1 MMTVK
6 ELRKV
11 LKNYSDEAFV
21 RVIGGENEYGEW
33 AELQV
38 GDMVP
43 DIWIDNRGQR
53 VLDFIF
59 EGTTI
64 MEEDY

>member
-6 ELRKV
+6 ELKKI
-11 LKNYSDEAFV
+11 LEKYSDEAFV
-21 RVIGGENEYGEW
+21 RVIGGENKYGEW

-38 GDMVP
+38 GNMIP
-43 DIWIDNRGQR
+43 DVWINNRGQR
-53 VLDFIF
+53 VLDFDF
-59 EGTTI
+59 DGTTI

>member
-6 ELRKV
+6 ELKKI
-11 LKNYSDEAFV
+11 LENYSDEAFV
-21 RVIGGENEYGEW
+21 RVIGGENKYGEW

-38 GDMVP
+38 GNMVP
-43 DIWIDNRGQR
+43 DVWINNRGQR
-53 VLDFIF
+53 VLDFDF
-59 EGTTI
+59 DGTTI